1 MAIDG
6 DWDVTVKTPMGDQRQ
21 TVTFKTEGAALT
33 GKHENQLGVVEIKGG
48 RVDGD
53 RLTWHVDMPQPMSM
67 KLDIEVQVSGD
78 TLSGT
83 VKTPFGPVPLQGVR
97 ML

>member
-21 TVTFKTEGAALT
+21 KVTFVTLGETLT
-33 GKHENQLGVVEIKGG
+33 GKHENQLGMVEIKEG

-53 RLTWHVDMPQPMSM
+53 KLTWHVDISQPLPVR
-67 KLDIEVQVSGD
+67 LDIEALVAGDNISGV
-78 TLSGT
+78 
-83 VKTPFGPVPLQGVR
+83 VKTPMGPAPLQGVR
-97 ML
+97 IT